1 MTEDGRFL
9 VFNYTRGN
17 ERRKDVGPRVTM
29 VADLL
34 KDRVFE
40 IGELQKSPPCVEFPF
55 VESKENYI
63 VYGDLKNGFFRMD
76 FARPG
81 RGNAVKLCDSPHEFA
96 DMNTGPLDLIRLA
109 THLTLTTDRKKAF
122 LDAILVD
129 PNGAT
134 NSVQGLLD
142 LATGKFNRWG
152 ATTECVI
159 DHGQLNPVRDD
170 IALCAWEF
178 AWTGSGQAYQKKT
191 GFYPRMWLV
200 GSDGKRTMIPAK
212 ARNFASHEI
221 WDDDGRGFSWCGNGL
236 DHEIYHHD
244 LASGVQEC
252 VMPLPGGRHNTLS
265 PDLKYV
271 VYDNAPEKWWRGC
284 KWRVGFY
291 NRETK
296 KNIWVYTARPAL
308 MPEGG
313 QSKHHPDPHP
323 QFVMNAKYIVS
334 TASNADGHMDL
345 YVTPVDQLIGL
356 TR

>member
-29 VADLL
+29 VADFL

-76 FARPG
+76 FTRPG
-81 RGNAVKLCDSPHEFA
+81 RGNAVKLCDSPQEFA
-96 DMNTGPLDLIRLA
+96 DMNTGPLDLIR
-109 THLTLTTDRKKAF
+109 
-122 LDAILVD
+122 
-129 PNGAT
+129 
-134 NSVQGLLD
+134 
-142 LATGKFNRWG
+142 
-152 ATTECVI
+152 
-159 DHGQLNPVRDD
+159 
-170 IALCAWEF
+170 
-178 AWTGSGQAYQKKT
+178 
-191 GFYPRMWLV
+191 
-200 GSDGKRTMIPAK
+200 SDGKRTMIPAK

-271 VYDNAPEKWWRGC
+271 VYDNC
-284 KWRVGFY
+284 
-291 NRETK
+291 
-296 KNIWVYTARPAL
+296 
-308 MPEGG
+308 
-313 QSKHHPDPHP
+313 
-323 QFVMNAKYIVS
+323 
-334 TASNADGHMDL
+334 
-345 YVTPVDQLIGL
+345 
-356 TR
+356 